1 MTESQMFDALK
12 DEIIAQTWTG
22 SSNVVFPTGSVAITV
37 NADLATLGAI
47 KAQRMPW
54 CLLQPLES
62 TTDPDW
68 DENPNVVQMELLCRI
83 MVSVPGDAV
92 GENPLMGANK
102 TGGSTKS
109 EGRGLFEIEQELFNA
124 IGKVNALEGV
134 ILQCRQKGAAQTA
147 LYDGGSVYVAFRDFR
162 FEAMGTLV

>member
-1 MTESQMFDALK
+1 MTESEMFTELK
-12 DEIIAQTWTG
+12 AEIVAQVWG
-22 SSNVVFPTGSVAITV
+22 SSSNVVFPTGCVAITV
-37 NADLATLGAI
+37 NADLAMVGAL
-47 KAQRMPW
+47 KSMRTPW
-54 CLLQPLES
+54 CLLQPLDS
-62 TTDPDW
+62 VTDPEF
-68 DENPNVVQMELLCRI
+68 DEDPNVVQMNLLCRI

-162 FEAMGTLV
+162 FEALGTLV

>member
-1 MTESQMFDALK
+1 MTESEMFTELK
-12 DEIIAQTWTG
+12 AEIIAQVWG
-22 SSNVVFPTGSVAITV
+22 ASSNVVFPTGCVAITV
-37 NADLATLGAI
+37 NADLAMVGAI
-47 KAQRMPW
+47 KSMRTPW

-62 TTDPDW
+62 TTDPEF
-68 DENPNVVQMELLCRI
+68 DEDPNLVQMNLLCRI
-83 MVSVPGDAV
+83 MVSVPGDTV